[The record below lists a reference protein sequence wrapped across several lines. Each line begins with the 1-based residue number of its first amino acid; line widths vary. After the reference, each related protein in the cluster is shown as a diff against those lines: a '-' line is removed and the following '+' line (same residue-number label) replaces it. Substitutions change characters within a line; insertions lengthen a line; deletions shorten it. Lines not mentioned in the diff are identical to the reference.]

1 MRRLSY
7 GIVAFGLALCAASG
21 TAHAQGRGSGGV
33 PPGLAKK
40 GGLPPGQAKKM
51 YRPDEGIVVLS
62 DVFSH
67 HGYTFIRMT
76 PDGDSRI
83 VFYRYKH
90 GPVRRVVVRPGPER
104 LVFVNV
110 PDVVLREVVIKLY

>member
-1 MRRLSY
+1 MRPLSLK
-7 GIVAFGLALCAASG
+7 VALVGLAMCAVAG
-21 TAHAQGRGSGGV
+21 TAHAQGRGAGGV

-40 GGLPPGQAKKM
+40 GGLPPGQAKKI

-76 PDGDSRI
+76 PDGESRI
-83 VFYRYKH
+83 VFYRFKH
-90 GPVRRVVVRPGPER
+90 GPVRRVVVRPGTER

-110 PDVVLREVVIKLY
+110 PDVLLREVLGRLY